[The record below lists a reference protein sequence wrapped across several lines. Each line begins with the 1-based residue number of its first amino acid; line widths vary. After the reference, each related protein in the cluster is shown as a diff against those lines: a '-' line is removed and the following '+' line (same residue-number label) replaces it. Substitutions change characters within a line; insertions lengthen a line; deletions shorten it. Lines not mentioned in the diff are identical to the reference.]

1 MDVAGKVCVVT
12 GGAKGIGAALAHAL
26 AAAGAGRVVV
36 ADLDGE
42 GAAAVAADIGGMGL
56 ACDVADAAA
65 LEGLI
70 DAVERDIGPID
81 LMCSNAGIATGF
93 DLSFANAAGADDAT
107 WTRAW
112 EVNVMA
118 HIRAARLLV
127 PRMRAR
133 GSGYFLNTISAA
145 GLLSQIGSAVYST
158 TKHAALGFAEN
169 LAITHRDHGI
179 RVSALCPQGVDT
191 PMLRAMPEGPQSGDG
206 VLSAEAVAEAALAGI
221 AAERFLILPHETVA
235 DYTLNRARDH
245 DRWIGGMAK
254 LQRVLFPQG

>member
-12 GGAKGIGAALAHAL
+12 GGAKGIGAALAQAL

-42 GAAAVAADIGGMGL
+42 GAAAVAADIGGVGL

-70 DAVERDIGPID
+70 DTVEHDIGSID

-107 WTRAW
+107 WIRAW

-133 GSGYFLNTISAA
+133 GAGYFLNTISAA

-206 VLSAEAVAEAALAGI
+206 VLSAEAVAAAALAGI